1 VREREITIIS
11 GMINMTSYIY
21 GNVIMR
27 SSYQYNNDTTT
38 TNNNI
43 TNNMYNTR
51 VRRTVLK
58 NNK

>member
-11 GMINMTSYIY
+11 GMMINMTSYIY

-43 TNNMYNTR
+43 TNNMYNI
-51 VRRTVLK
+51 RRTVLK